1 MSKAIAFDTLV
12 YANKLME
19 VGFTKQQTEVQ
30 TEAIAELINE
40 NLATK
45 RDLIEME
52 NRLIIKLG
60 TMLVVA
66 IGVIATLIKLL

>member
-1 MSKAIAFDTLV
+1 MSKAIAFDALV

-19 VGFTKQQTEVQ
+19 AGFTKQQAEVQ
-30 TEAIAELINE
+30 AEAIAELINE

-60 TMLVVA
+60 TMLVIA
-66 IGVIATLIKLL
+66 MGVIATLIKLL